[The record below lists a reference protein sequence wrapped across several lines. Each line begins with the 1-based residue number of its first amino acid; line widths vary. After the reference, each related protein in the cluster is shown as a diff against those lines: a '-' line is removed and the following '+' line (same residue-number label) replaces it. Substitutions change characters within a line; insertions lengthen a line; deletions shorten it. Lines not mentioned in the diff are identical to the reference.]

1 MYKERE
7 KVLQEAINALNK
19 ADNPWEVKVEGNSI
33 VANWKWMDATF
44 FSPTKVTNAVK
55 EYTFIVELKDNGKW
69 KETDKVNNTAKNISA
84 NGKIGA
90 SKEFFVGTT
99 TQKSYTFGIGKNNE
113 TGETGAIGFKLDTSL
128 IKKAVREYLTSC
140 GWKKAGFFG

>member
-7 KVLQEAINALNK
+7 IVLQEADKALNK
-19 ADNPWEVKVEGNSI
+19 ADKPWEIKVEGNCI

-44 FSPTKVTNAVK
+44 FSQTKVTNEVK

-69 KETDKVNNTAKNISA
+69 KETDKINNTQKYIGTD
-84 NGKIGA
+84 GKIGA
-90 SKEFFVGTT
+90 SKEFFVGSTT
-99 TQKSYTFGIGKNNE
+99 KKSYTFAIGKDNR

-128 IKKAVREYLTSC
+128 IKEAVREYLTSC